1 MQHAGALDVVTAT
14 VVHEDDW
21 TVCMEDSDP
30 RDLSSSNVSHSILSP
45 RYDQETI
52 VVRTSDKERY
62 AYLFRNLS
70 SHPMIRS
77 VKTLCSSELR
87 RANYFLLSVTARS
100 DSSIFSMMD
109 KFGCIPTG
117 VRYSEGREYW
127 QFMSDKSYTHEV
139 VANIKAMTTVKR
151 LELCDVSPSLL
162 ESLSIGE
169 VFLSPQEFNSTLT
182 AYRMGYFD
190 YPRKANLTSLANNLR
205 LSKGTTHEYLR
216 KGVLKIVRKEFAPI
230 TQDEDGQRAPTD
242 ES

>member
-1 MQHAGALDVVTAT
+1 MHRTDGLDVVTAT

-21 TVCMEDSDP
+21 TVCMEDCDS
-30 RDLSSSNVSHSILSP
+30 RDLSSSNVSHSIISP
-45 RYDQETI
+45 RFDQETI
-52 VVRTSDKERY
+52 VVRSTDKERY
-62 AYLFRNLS
+62 ADLIRDLS
-70 SHPMIRS
+70 SNPTIRS

-117 VRYSEGREYW
+117 VRYSEGMEYW
-127 QFMSDKSYTHEV
+127 RFMSDRSYTHEV

-151 LELCDVSPSLL
+151 LELGDVSPSLL
-162 ESLSIGE
+162 ESLSIDE
-169 VFLSPQEFNSTLT
+169 AFMSPQEFNSTLT

-190 YPRKANLTSLANNLR
+190 YPRKADLTALASNLR
-205 LSKGTTHEYLR
+205 LSKGTAHEYLR
-216 KGVLKIVRKEFAPI
+216 KGVLKIVRKEFALL
-230 TQDEDGQRAPTD
+230 TEDEDVPKVPKD